1 MPYPGQV
8 YEDPEYYDD
17 GDAEWDEQEDIEDEE
32 EDAVYYGA

>member
-17 GDAEWDEQEDIEDEE
+17 GDATWDEQQDVPELDDIELTLD
-32 EDAVYYGA
+32 